1 MKKIK
6 TLLIIALCS
15 MSFVACNSV
24 DRKIDQ
30 LERACKNHDTEK
42 VLKLS
47 EELEEQ
53 ELTPEQEKRI
63 AAISLDYM
71 KSY

>member
-53 ELTPEQEKRI
+53 ELTPDQEKRI